1 MPSVEDINT
10 LKNNIRKQKLLFA
23 QNRSRDRQ
31 LYAKRKDYH
40 ISHHIIGSGGI
51 FSRNNATVEPARQRQ
66 AFVDWPAMT
75 TQAFNRYEQLRR
87 ARNLSSNEGIQLY
100 RTFKL
105 LVDNGQGAR
114 ANPHARFGTNVNT
127 YYRLMRAKV
136 TPLLAMQRD
145 LDGANLHP
153 LYPSIIEQIG

>member
-31 LYAKRKDYH
+31 LSGKRKDYH
-40 ISHHIIGSGGI
+40 IGHNIGSGGI
-51 FSRNNATVEPARQRQ
+51 FSRNSATVAPARQRQ
-66 AFVDWPAMT
+66 AFVDWPAMA

-87 ARNLSSNEGIQLY
+87 SRNLSSNEGIQLY

-105 LVDNGQGAR
+105 LVDNGQGGR

-127 YYRLMRAKV
+127 YYRLMRSKV

-145 LDGANLHP
+145 LDDANLHH